1 MNITDQLTNEE
12 LLKILTSP
20 DTDEETYQ
28 KAAAENRRRL
38 LAEKQQ
44 QEALNNKIRD
54 VVAAVRGLNI
64 SFADFMKSVDQDG
77 QPPFNN
83 KEVKQFALNQ
93 GWLKDSEA
101 TTTPSEKPE
110 KPVVVVGTFK
120 LSDYGFVMPTKT
132 ASGKPFSTDT
142 EFVWDINTF
151 YPPRTWQFKFLQVLK
166 DKGIEDIQKHLTP
179 EFKAW
184 LEEVTIPTKGPQATK
199 HLYYNKRKFYDFFG
213 LNEDMSPKS
222 KSSKLDK

>member
-28 KAAAENRRRL
+28 KAAAENLRRL
-38 LAEKQQ
+38 LAERQQ

-64 SFADFMKSVDQDG
+64 SFADFMKSVDKDG

-93 GWLKDSEA
+93 G
-101 TTTPSEKPE
+101 
-110 KPVVVVGTFK
+110 
-120 LSDYGFVMPTKT
+120 
-132 ASGKPFSTDT
+132 
-142 EFVWDINTF
+142 
-151 YPPRTWQFKFLQVLK
+151 
-166 DKGIEDIQKHLTP
+166 
-179 EFKAW
+179 
-184 LEEVTIPTKGPQATK
+184 
-199 HLYYNKRKFYDFFG
+199 
-213 LNEDMSPKS
+213 
-222 KSSKLDK
+222 